1 MENFNHPDFKIYV
14 QQYAILT
21 GDTDKLKAQLLLS
34 HNDFELEILGE
45 ETFQSLNPSTT
56 CYELVIEYNKES
68 TYQLWTMTLED
79 NDMECNDFI
88 IKKNQD
94 YHSLIEFI
102 KKLKLHDKLEVQFI
116 DKSFVKKSK
125 I

>member
-21 GDTDKLKAQLLLS
+21 GDTEKLKAQLLLYQ
-34 HNDFELEILGE
+34 NDFELEILGE
-45 ETFQSLNPSTT
+45 ETFQSLNSSTT
-56 CYELVIEYNKES
+56 CYELVVEYNKET

-88 IKKNQD
+88 IKKNND

-102 KKLKLHDKLEVQFI
+102 KRLKLHDKLELQLT
-116 DKSFVKKSK
+116 DKPFVKKSK